1 MSVSQIPNLT
11 PATSLNSNTAFEA
24 VQAGVSV
31 QVSAAQIAAYAAA
44 SYYPAT
50 GIYSVTATSPL
61 QSSTVG
67 TAVTISLPLGS
78 VTSNYLATMP
88 NGTLLGNFTGSSS
101 SPVNSTVSTALDSIG
116 TAQGGMLYRGATD
129 WAQIGAGSVGYVLTS
144 AGSGGAPTW
153 TNLSLG
159 SMATQNANNVAIT
172 GGTISGVAIS
182 TSTINQTSIGATTP
196 STGAFTTL
204 SASGSVTLGT
214 ITGGVW
220 QGTPVAVAY
229 GGTGA
234 SDAASAR
241 TNLGAAASGTNAD
254 ITSLTG
260 LTTPL
265 SGAQG
270 GTGYGSYTTGDIL
283 YANSSSTLAR
293 LNDVA
298 TGNALVSGG
307 VGVSPSWGKIG
318 LETHVTGKL
327 PVLFGGTG
335 QDSPLTQYGIVYG
348 ATASAMGLTAAGTT
362 GQILTANTGSAPTWS
377 NGSITIGSTNISLGA
392 TALTLAGL
400 TSVTLTQDPTLALQA
415 STKQYVD
422 NQVST
427 VSNTTFH
434 AASSYATTVAL
445 TATYSNGTGGVGATL
460 TSSGALA
467 ALVIDGYT
475 FTATDVTNSTR
486 VLIKNQAAGLQ
497 NGIYTVTNQGSGAA
511 AWVLTRATD
520 FNTVGTGPNFIET
533 GAATFV
539 TSGSTNSATS
549 WSMTTSGTITVGS
562 TALAWVQISAVG
574 SITVTSPLTKV
585 GSVISLGTVPTT
597 LGGTGLT
604 SLTAY
609 NVLLGNGT
617 GNVAFAAPGTL
628 GYPLLSTGPAGNPAF
643 APLPLSAV
651 QGWLGVSNGGT
662 GTFTTFTEGSVVFA
676 GPSGVY
682 AQDNAKFFWD
692 DTNNR
697 LGINTAT
704 PQTQLTVLSNTQT
717 TTPATS
723 LPSGTDVYIV
733 GANNAPTRIT
743 QDAYGTGNYAAY
755 TGRQARGTAAA
766 PTASQTDDILVEVTG
781 RGYFTTTSTGFSNN
795 SVVRIDLEA
804 AENFTS
810 TAQGTY
816 ISFHT
821 TALGATSPVER
832 FRIGPSG
839 QFGIGGATYGT
850 SGYVLTSS
858 GSTLAPTWAQ
868 VSLTA
873 GVTGILPVGNGG
885 TNIATYAVGDLLY
898 ASAST
903 TLSKLAAVATG
914 NVLRSGGLATAPA
927 WGQVVLTTDVT
938 NILPILNGGTN
949 STATPTSGGI
959 GYGTGTALAY
969 SVAGTSGQ
977 FLTSSGAGAPSWTTI
992 SGVAVTSLTAG
1003 TNISVSAAT
1012 GAVTVST
1019 VANPAFGTSVTSP
1032 VIIGGVAASSSLVL
1046 QSTTGVGTTDSIL
1059 FKVGNNGAVTAM
1071 SIASGGTVT
1080 IGTLNLTNALGIAY
1094 GGTGQTTAAAGFNAL
1109 SPITSTG
1116 DLIIGTGVNT
1126 AGRLAI
1132 GANGYVLTSNG
1143 TTATWSASTGGVAS
1157 FSAGSTGLTPST
1169 ATTGA
1174 ITLAGTLVAGNGGTG
1189 FSTYATGDIIYASA
1203 TNTLSKLAAGTN
1215 GYVLTLSG
1223 GIPAWAASSGGGGSY
1238 ARTTFTATAGQT
1250 SFTAAYTVGYVQ
1262 VYINGVLLS
1271 PSDYTATSGT
1281 AIVLATAASVGDIVD
1296 VIATAGGAAAA
1307 GYGARWLVVAGGGGG
1322 GVNGG
1327 GGGGGGG
1334 VFEGSSQLVP
1344 GATYSVVV
1352 GAAGSSSLGS
1362 GGYSQFM
1369 AVVALGGGGSA
1380 SRDSQTSPK
1389 TGGSGAGGAGGSN
1402 AYSYQNVGAAGT
1414 PGQGNSGGNSS
1425 NYVATDLVTLS
1436 AGGGGGGAGAVGAA
1450 GASAAGGNG
1459 GVGVAS
1465 TINGTSAV
1473 VTGTI
1478 ATTVLNVSAVTSGTL
1493 TVGSVISGTGVT
1505 AGTTITSLGT
1515 GTGGAGTYNINV
1527 SQTVSSPTTI
1537 SVNSI
1542 YYGGGGGGGGTGAT
1556 GTAGNGGLGG
1566 GGAGSKSGASPAAGT
1581 ANTGGGGGGGGA
1593 AASAG
1598 GSGVVILSVPTA
1610 NYTGTTTGSPTIVTS
1625 GSNTIIKF
1633 TASGSYTA

>member
-1 MSVSQIPNLT
+1 MSASQIPNLT
-11 PATSLNSNTAFEA
+11 PATSLNGSEQLEA
-24 VQAGVSV
+24 VQSGSTVRVTS
-31 QVSAAQIAAYAAA
+31 AQIATLA
-44 SYYPAT
+44 SSYFPST

-144 AGSGGAPTW
+144 AGAGGTPYW
-153 TNLSLG
+153 SNLSLG
-159 SMATQNANNVAIT
+159 SMATQNADAVAIT

-182 TSTINQTSIGATTP
+182 TSTINQTPIGAATP

-220 QGTPVAVAY
+220 QGTPIAVAY

-234 SDAASAR
+234 TTAAGAR
-241 TNLGAAASGTNAD
+241 ANLGAAASGTNAD

-265 SGAQG
+265 SETQG
-270 GTGYGSYTTGDIL
+270 GTGYGSYTTGDLL
-283 YANSSSTLAR
+283 YANSSTTLAR

-307 VGVSPSWGKIG
+307 VGIAPNWGKIG
-318 LETHVTGKL
+318 LSTHVTGRL
-327 PVLFGGTG
+327 PVTSGGTG
-335 QDSPLTQYGIVYG
+335 QDSPLTQYGVIYG
-348 ATASAMGLTAAGTT
+348 DTTTAMGFTSAGTT

-377 NGSITIGSTNISLGA
+377 NGSITIGSTNIVLGT
-392 TALTLAGL
+392 TALSLAGL
-400 TSVTLTQDPTLALQA
+400 TSVTLTQDPTAALQA

-434 AASSYATTVAL
+434 AASSYATTAAL
-445 TATYSNGTGGVGATL
+445 TANYANGTGGVGATL
-460 TSSGALA
+460 TNSGALA

-562 TALAWVQISAVG
+562 TDLAWVQISAVG

-617 GNVAFAAPGTL
+617 GNVAFAAPGTT
-628 GYPLLSTGPAGNPAF
+628 GYPLLSTGASSNPAF
-643 APLPLSAV
+643 GQLSLTAGVTGTLPVA
-651 QGWLGVSNGGT
+651 NGGT
-662 GTFTTFTEGSVVFA
+662 GTATAFTAGSVVFA
-676 GPSGVY
+676 GASGTY
-682 AQDNAKFFWD
+682 TQDNAHLFWD
-692 DTNNR
+692 DANNR
-697 LGINTAT
+697 LGINSAVPNANMTI
-704 PQTQLTVLSNTQT
+704 VSNTQT
-717 TTPATS
+717 AAAPSAGS
-723 LPSGTDVYIV
+723 LPAGTDLYIM
-733 GANNAPTRIT
+733 GANAANTRIT
-743 QDAYGTGNYAAY
+743 QDAYGSGNYAAY
-755 TGRQARGTAAA
+755 TGRQARGTAAS

-781 RGYFTTTSTGFSNN
+781 RGYGASAFSAS

-804 AENFTS
+804 AENFTN

-821 TALGATSPVER
+821 TALGATSPVEK

-839 QFGIGGATYGT
+839 QWGIGGATYGT
-850 SGYVLTSS
+850 SGYSFVS
-858 GSTLAPTWAQ
+858 GGASAQPTWSQ
-868 VSLTA
+868 VSLT
-873 GVTGILPVGNGG
+873 TGITDVLPVANGG
-885 TNIATYAVGDLLY
+885 TNISSYAVGDLLY

-914 NVLRSGGLATAPA
+914 NVLRSGGVATAPA
-927 WGQVVLTTDVT
+927 WGQVVLTSDVT
-938 NILPILNGGTN
+938 SILPILNGGTN
-949 STATPTSGGI
+949 STATPTNGGI
-959 GYGTGTALAY
+959 GYGTGTAHAY
-969 SVAGTSGQ
+969 SSAGTSGQ
-977 FLTSSGAGAPSWTTI
+977 FLTSSGAGAPSWTTL
-992 SGVAVTSLTAG
+992 SGVAVTSITNG

-1296 VIATAGGAAAA
+1296 VIATAGGTAAT

-1322 GVNGG
+1322 GSNGG

-1344 GATYSVVV
+1344 GTTYSVVV

-1402 AYSYQNVGAAGT
+1402 TYSYENVGAAGT

-1478 ATTVLNVSAVTSGTL
+1478 ATTVLTVSAVTSGTL

-1542 YYGGGGGGGGTGAT
+1542 YYGGGGGGGGTGST

-1566 GGAGSKSGASPAAGT
+1566 GGAGSKSGAAPTSGT
-1581 ANTGGGGGGGGA
+1581 ANTGGGGGGGGTA
-1593 AASAG
+1593 SSAG

-1610 NYTGTTTGSPTIVTS
+1610 NYTGTTTGSPTISTS